1 MTNKYNINII
11 LACDV
16 SYGIGKDNQLLYQF
30 KKDLEHFKNTT
41 SGKSI
46 VMGRKTWDSLPFKLP
61 NRKNI
66 VVSNQSELEG
76 KQPDMISDLDTILE
90 MSINEEIWIIGGSQI
105 YNFFINYAKKIEL
118 TRIVAEKESD
128 TNVQFLE
135 EYLLDYNITEIR
147 IDKDVDKKT
156 NKEYQINF
164 IRYEKQE
171 NQI

>member
-66 VVSNQSELEG
+66 VLSNQSELEG
-76 KQPDMISDLDTILE
+76 KQPDMISDVDTILE

-105 YNFFINYAKKIEL
+105 YEFFISYANKIEL
-118 TRIVAEKESD
+118 TRIVGDKEAD
-128 TNVQFLE
+128 TDVMFLE
-135 EYLLDYNITEIR
+135 DHLINYNITDIVMENDI
-147 IDKDVDKKT
+147 DKKT

-164 IRYEKQE
+164 IRYEQE
-171 NQI
+171 